1 MILMDEFQ
9 KTEARNYL
17 TAGGLLLAGLLC
29 LTALLSGD
37 KMFNAA
43 AVSMPCAIGGGVL
56 IVAGVILL
64 TLQKRD
70 LAGISFIILG
80 ASHFMTL
87 FNTEET
93 YMALSIVRAF
103 VLVWGIILLFSKDKQ
118 KWIFAALSILL
129 GLFFLAR
136 PYSADV
142 PSLAVVVMV
151 SFILSAVIA
160 IYFALA
166 AGFERINLPGRR
178 LITAD
183 ETTDFKQSGS
193 ALGYVLFAA
202 HALAWAL
209 TYVAGGFG
217 VFSTDGMH
225 SIEGA
230 IGVLLI
236 FIGILLFVI
245 GNMRFTPVMF
255 ILTGAVTF
263 IDCFSTGFV
272 LYVFGA
278 FFILLGLFAILRKE
292 SRILPGVM
300 LIVYGGAFFTSISVS
315 GIAEV
320 PVLSIIF
327 NLIPALIALYL
338 ATATLSQRK
347 IPLF

>member
-1 MILMDEFQ
+1 MDEFQ

-17 TAGGLLLAGLLC
+17 IAGGLLLAGILC

-43 AVSMPCAIGGGVL
+43 AVSMPCAIGGGIL
-56 IVAGVILL
+56 IVIGVILL
-64 TLQKRD
+64 ILQKRD

-93 YMALSIVRAF
+93 YPALSAVRAF
-103 VLVWGIILLFSKDKQ
+103 ALIWGIILLFSKDKQ
-118 KWIFAALSILL
+118 KWIFAALTIFL
-129 GLFFLAR
+129 GVCFIIR
-136 PYSADV
+136 PYCADI
-142 PSLAVVVMV
+142 PALAVLHIVLFIISVVI
-151 SFILSAVIA
+151 SL
-160 IYFALA
+160 YFALA
-166 AGFERINLPGRR
+166 AGFERIHLPGRH

-202 HALAWAL
+202 LALAWAL

-217 VFSTDGMH
+217 VFSADGMH

-230 IGVLLI
+230 IGILLI

-245 GNMRFTPVMF
+245 GKMRFTPVMF
-255 ILTGAVTF
+255 ILTGTVTF
-263 IDCFSTGFV
+263 IDSLSTGPV

-292 SRILPGVM
+292 SRILPGIM
-300 LIVYGGAFFTSISVS
+300 LIVYGGAFFISVAVS
-315 GIAEV
+315 GIAEI
-320 PVLSIIF
+320 PVLSIIL

-338 ATATLSQRK
+338 AVATLSQRK
-347 IPLF
+347 IPLL